1 MPAIA
6 ESTRPLMEPAVVT
19 LGELAPNVSL
29 TSITGEVKTIDQIR
43 AGKPLI
49 LVTLNTYRNDPKL
62 DLRDQL
68 ILKRKL
74 DNQVAVAAAEAQG
87 LVGFWQFN
95 GDFADSTSNHNDG
108 QPLGDAHLV
117 ED

>member
-1 MPAIA
+1 
-6 ESTRPLMEPAVVT
+6 MEPAVVT

-74 DNQVAVAAAEAQG
+74 DNQVAVAAAEA
-87 LVGFWQFN
+87 
-95 GDFADSTSNHNDG
+95 
-108 QPLGDAHLV
+108 
-117 ED
+117 